1 MIEPQDVYEFTY
13 KQNSK
18 NMYDTLMDIK
28 EFLATMRDNK
38 QRDQFLNDLEMYTN
52 GEAIIEGTC
61 PECGDE
67 LQYSKQSD
75 GIVEYC
81 GTRCRTEITVAQC
94 YNCGYVV
101 GE

>member
-1 MIEPQDVYEFTY
+1 MIEAQDIYELAY

-18 NMYDTLMDIK
+18 NTYDTLMDIK
-28 EFLATMRDNK
+28 EFISTMRNNK
-38 QRDQFLNDLEMYTN
+38 QRDQFLYDLEMYTS
-52 GEAIIEGTC
+52 GELIIEGTC

-81 GTRCRTEITVAQC
+81 GNRCRTEITVAQC